1 MWQAWDEVH
10 DDLMAKPLQH
20 FRRSVEIQF
29 DELMDHLAAGDRD
42 AAAREAV
49 DIIGIALNCLRW
61 LGYRPEDVAEIA
73 RSRTENRM
81 RGRAHEILDKYQRLH
96 GI

>member
-1 MWQAWDEVH
+1 MWQVWNEVH
-10 DDLMAKPLQH
+10 DQLLAKPVDH

-29 DELMDHLAAGDRD
+29 DEIEEHLAAGDRE

-49 DIIGIALNCLRW
+49 DIVGIGLNCLRW
-61 LGYRPEDVAEIA
+61 LGYGPAEIA
-73 RSRTENRM
+73 EIAESRTESRM
-81 RGRAHEILDKYQRLH
+81 RGRTQEILDKYERLH

>member
-10 DDLMAKPLQH
+10 DDLMAKPLSH
-20 FRRSVEIQF
+20 FQRSVEIQF
-29 DELMDHLAAGDRD
+29 EEMQEHLAAGDKE

-49 DIIGIALNCLRW
+49 DIVGIGLNCLRW
-61 LGYRPEDVAEIA
+61 LGYKPDEVAEIA
-73 RSRTENRM
+73 RNRTENRM
-81 RGRAHEILDKYQRLH
+81 RGRTQEILEKYQKQH